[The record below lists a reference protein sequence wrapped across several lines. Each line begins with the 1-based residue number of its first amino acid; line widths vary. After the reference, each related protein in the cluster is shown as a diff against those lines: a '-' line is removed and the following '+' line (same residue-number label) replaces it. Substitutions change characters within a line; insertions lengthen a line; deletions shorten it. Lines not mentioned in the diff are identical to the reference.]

1 MAPKFYIAFSVRNPR
16 AAPDLGTPVPSHT
29 RFFVQLIAK
38 LDLTSS
44 TDVFKCGVKDKKY
57 SLSLN

>member
-1 MAPKFYIAFSVRNPR
+1 MAPKVYIAFSVRNPR
-16 AAPDLGTPVPSHT
+16 AASDLGTQMPSHT

-44 TDVFKCGVKDKKY
+44 TDVFKRGVKDQKY
-57 SLSLN
+57 SLSLY